1 MPHIAGSFLRPLLF
15 LAALLSAGFSQ
26 AQDVVLFHETFE
38 LDDNGSYT
46 FDSATPFASGNNGK
60 AYWGI
65 WNEAGATG
73 DFGIDAAPA
82 QSQVANYSGY
92 DGAVLVGRNMSRSS
106 VLVEPGFILKQNI
119 SVEAAPLNL
128 TVAVKLAAN
137 NGGNEGYEDDDYFR
151 VYARVSGSE
160 IWGDP
165 LIELVGSELDT
176 LSNSFSQFS
185 ASIEASADS
194 VDVKLEMSCDQGK
207 ERLAAEDFMVL
218 GCGDIDSDGLVDE
231 SDHCVGVYTCN
242 YEDAGAVEC
251 LHEGVVGDCGG
262 ACLMMTQEK
271 EGVEPLFFGLR
282 RF

>member
-1 MPHIAGSFLRPLLF
+1 LRPLLF
-15 LAALLSAGFSQ
+15 FAALLSAGFSQ

-73 DFGIDAAPA
+73 DFGDDAGPLP
-82 QSQVANYSGY
+82 SQVAFYSGY
-92 DGAVLVGRNMSRSS
+92 DGAVLVGRNMSHVS
-106 VLVEPGFILKQNI
+106 VLAEPGFNLKQNI

-137 NGGNEGYEDDDYFR
+137 DGGNEGYEDDDYFR

-218 GCGDIDSDGLVDE
+218 GCGDIDSDGLCDE
-231 SDHCVGVYTCN
+231 SDNCVDVYACN

-251 LHEGVVGDCGG
+251 LYEDVVGDCGG